1 MSIGLTAV
9 VQVEDRAA
17 VVAEAS
23 DINLVLRGSSFSKGV
38 RGWNRDSLLSFA
50 CHPRWPIY
58 LSARFARFYAFPRC
72 TYILCTRFSIGLW
85 IDLLFIKE
93 NRSLNDSLNLLL
105 EMSVMFLLV
114 SLIIV

>member
-1 MSIGLTAV
+1 MADLPI
-9 VQVEDRAA
+9 R
-17 VVAEAS
+17 
-23 DINLVLRGSSFSKGV
+23 SF
-38 RGWNRDSLLSFA
+38 RSLLRVSEMYV
-50 CHPRWPIY
+50 H
-58 LSARFARFYAFPRC
+58 LVH
-72 TYILCTRFSIGLW
+72 TRFSIGLW